1 MEDIPEYQNKVQ
13 GMTNEQLINRLLAAQ
28 INVAQGDDVS
38 QNQEMGWVLL
48 EEVNARMAVPP
59 SHDEN
64 PGDSN

>member
-13 GMTNEQLINRLLAAQ
+13 GMTNEKLINRLLAAQ

-38 QNQEMGWVLL
+38 KNQEMGWVLL